1 MDALFKFMHPRTKHI
16 QHATTSIDYEEL
28 RIWHLRL
35 RQQARCEQL
44 IKARCVSS
52 WLVRISCHRHSFCQE
67 VYARPVFYSRWRKKF
82 LECLLGLRRLYYTLY
97 TYVHKPLRY
106 SSMSFTFETKWQRMW
121 KDEEGRMWAFPDCA
135 DFEEEVKVFFDIFVW
150 WSCSRWFGYRFWN
163 WTMFNVSR
171 LDGVKDGYIHW

>member
-121 KDEEGRMWAFPDCA
+121 KDEYVG
-135 DFEEEVKVFFDIFVW
+135 
-150 WSCSRWFGYRFWN
+150 
-163 WTMFNVSR
+163 VSR
-171 LDGVKDGYIHW
+171 LCWFWRRGESFFWYLCLVILLSLVWLPFLKLDHVQCL